1 VSPPDVVPPTYTPE
15 EEATLSENL
24 LAVTAAV
31 YRGDTRG
38 RPLRPELLCALHDS
52 LFRGVREHAGRMRGH
67 GFGSEVLRFGPWY
80 SAHRHDVQKK
90 IEALCAE
97 VRRALDEITD
107 APEAPDYE
115 DAALRLALTAHAY
128 FIRIH
133 PFEDGNGRTGRLLLS
148 HLLVSLGLQPVPFEA
163 SRAEYIQVLEHF
175 FTYEEVTPLLD
186 LYLRLAADALA
197 DR

>member
-1 VSPPDVVPPTYTPE
+1 MSPPDVVPPTYTPE

-115 DAALRLALTAHAY
+115 DAALRLALTAHDRGGATQVGQAGVGATADKRD
-128 FIRIH
+128 IDRQ
-133 PFEDGNGRTGRLLLS
+133 PFDML
-148 HLLVSLGLQPVPFEA
+148 A
-163 SRAEYIQVLEHF
+163 F
-175 FTYEEVTPLLD
+175 FDTHIGQ
-186 LYLRLAADALA
+186 
-197 DR
+197 